1 VDGLIA
7 AGLPPK
13 PTQTVTVTIA
23 GKPVD
28 VAYQG
33 GAPQEVAGLYQLN
46 VTVPVGTPSG
56 NQPVVLTVGGIS
68 SLTGF
73 TVAVK

>member
-1 VDGLIA
+1 MLFRS
-7 AGLPPK
+7 
-13 PTQTVTVTIA
+13 
-23 GKPVD
+23 
-28 VAYQG
+28 
-33 GAPQEVAGLYQLN
+33 PQEVAGLYQLN
-46 VTVPVGTPSG
+46 VRVPVGTPSG